1 MGAVGYGTRPL
12 HPGGT
17 MSEPLPPQVAR
28 RTYSGIRLG
37 VVMVI
42 LALGFAVWREIASA
56 PDGCVQRS
64 LSAYFYTPV
73 RPVFVGALLLIGFAM
88 IVMWGK
94 TSAEDAVLNVA
105 GLLLSVVALVPT
117 LDANYCSLPASVRG
131 GAPESQAAQ
140 ISDNDLI
147 KANAETVARSFTALM
162 FAFVVI
168 LLLVAVLT
176 LRAWSRGRVPDAHER
191 WAYIAT
197 WVFAAGTVAVL
208 YWLYRDADDPDS
220 AFNHQVH
227 AWSANIA
234 VGLVIVAV
242 FLAANQNRGDPE
254 RTRWVWLYGLLG
266 VAMVLAAVVFK
277 GGDAV
282 GLFSGWLDSHAT
294 FVVEAVLIAFI
305 AVFWVFQT
313 IERRNEGAP
322 TY

>member
-1 MGAVGYGTRPL
+1 
-12 HPGGT
+12 

-42 LALGFAVWREIASA
+42 LALGFAVWREIANA
-56 PDGCVQRS
+56 PGGCVQRS

-73 RPVFVGALLLIGFAM
+73 RPVFVGALLLLGFAM

-131 GAPESQAAQ
+131 GAPESRVTQV
-140 ISDNDLI
+140 SDNDLI
-147 KANAETVARSFTALM
+147 KANAETVARSFTALL
-162 FAFVVI
+162 FALVVI
-168 LLLVAVLT
+168 LVLVAVLT
-176 LRAWSRGRVPDAHER
+176 LMAWNAGRLPSPQER
-191 WAYIAT
+191 FAYIAT
-197 WVFAAGTVAVL
+197 WVVAAGTVAVL
-208 YWLYRDADDPDS
+208 YVLYRDADDPDS
-220 AFNHQVH
+220 AFNHYVH

-242 FLAANQNRGDPE
+242 FLAARQNRGDPE

-266 VAMVLAAVVFK
+266 VAMVVTAVVVK
-277 GGDAV
+277 GGDAI

-294 FVVEAVLIAFI
+294 FVVEAILIGFI

-313 IERRNEGAP
+313 IERRKEGAP

>member
-1 MGAVGYGTRPL
+1 
-12 HPGGT
+12 
-17 MSEPLPPQVAR
+17 MSESPPQVAR

-42 LALGFAVWREIASA
+42 LALGFAVWQEIADS
-56 PDGCVQRS
+56 PNGCVQRS

-94 TSAEDAVLNVA
+94 TPAEDAALNVA
-105 GLLLSVVALVPT
+105 GLLLAVVALVPT

-131 GAPESQAAQ
+131 GEPESGAAK
-140 ISDNDLI
+140 ITDNDLI
-147 KANAETVARSFTALM
+147 EANAETVARSFTALL
-162 FAFVVI
+162 FALVVI
-168 LLLVAVLT
+168 LVLVAYLT
-176 LRAWSRGRVPDAHER
+176 LRAWSQGRTPSPAER
-191 WAYIAT
+191 AAYIAT
-197 WVFAAGTVAVL
+197 WLVAAATVAFL
-208 YWLYRDADDPDS
+208 YWLYLDAEDPDS
-220 AFNHQVH
+220 AFNQDVH

-242 FLAANQNRGDPE
+242 FLAARENRKEPGRE
-254 RTRWVWLYGLLG
+254 RWVWLYGSLG
-266 VAMVLAAVVFK
+266 AAMVLTALVFK

-294 FVVEAVLIAFI
+294 FVVEAILIAFI

-313 IERRNEGAP
+313 IERRRDGAP

>member
-1 MGAVGYGTRPL
+1 
-12 HPGGT
+12 
-17 MSEPLPPQVAR
+17 MSESPPQVAR
-28 RTYSGIRLG
+28 RTYSGVRLG

-42 LALGFAVWREIASA
+42 LALGFAVWREVAAA
-56 PDGCVQRS
+56 PGGCVQRS

-94 TSAEDAVLNVA
+94 TPAEDAALNVA

-117 LDANYCSLPASVRG
+117 LDANYCSLPASVRRG
-131 GAPESQAAQ
+131 QPESGTAQ

-147 KANAETVARSFTALM
+147 KANAETVARSFTALV
-162 FAFVVI
+162 FALVVI
-168 LLLVAVLT
+168 LVLVAVLT
-176 LRAWSRGRVPDAHER
+176 LRAWSQGRTPSPAER

-197 WVFAAGTVAVL
+197 WLVAALTVAAL
-208 YWLYRDADDPDS
+208 WWLYRDADDPDS
-220 AFNHQVH
+220 AFNHDVH

-242 FLAANQNRGDPE
+242 FLAARENRSDPTK
-254 RTRWVWLYGLLG
+254 RRWVWLYGLLG
-266 VAMVLAAVVFK
+266 IAMVVTAVVVK

-282 GLFSGWLDSHAT
+282 GLFSGWLDAHAT
-294 FVVEAVLIAFI
+294 FVVEAILIAFI

-313 IERRNEGAP
+313 IERRHDGAP